1 MNDRTPS
8 PLREL
13 LEPPPHVPRRCG
25 ARARTTGAPCRKW
38 ACIGRSRCRLHGG
51 ARGSGRPAT
60 SGKHTAQA
68 LRVRHFMH
76 LVRRLL
82 ALTYRK
88 PEPID
93 PPAGSYDTEAVL
105 SQTILAFQL
114 AAMSASRA
122 ASGNDLGSVPVPG
135 VASAPPS
142 VDIDPPIHQAPT
154 APESPSQ
161 PSRRGGVAPAALAT
175 WAPERALDEA
185 MEAATAVSDTAS
197 VISLQRAPSEP
208 STRRTRQGSR
218 P

>member
-1 MNDRTPS
+1 MKSIPPS
-8 PLREL
+8 PLRDL
-13 LEPPPHVPRRCG
+13 LEPPPHVSKRCG
-25 ARARTTGAPCRKW
+25 AHARTTGKPCRRW
-38 ACIGRSRCRLHGG
+38 ATIGRSRCRLHGG
-51 ARGSGRPAT
+51 AKGSGRPAT

-93 PPAGSYDTEAVL
+93 APAGSYDTEAVL
-105 SQTILAFQL
+105 SQTVLAFQL

-122 ASGNDLGSVPVPG
+122 AAGNDLGSVPVPA
-135 VASAPPS
+135 VASAHPIA
-142 VDIDPPIHQAPT
+142 DIDPRIHLAPT
-154 APESPSQ
+154 APESPAQ

-175 WAPERALDEA
+175 AAPERASDQA
-185 MEAATAVSDTAS
+185 MEAATAASDTAS

-208 STRRTRQGSR
+208 STRRTWQASR